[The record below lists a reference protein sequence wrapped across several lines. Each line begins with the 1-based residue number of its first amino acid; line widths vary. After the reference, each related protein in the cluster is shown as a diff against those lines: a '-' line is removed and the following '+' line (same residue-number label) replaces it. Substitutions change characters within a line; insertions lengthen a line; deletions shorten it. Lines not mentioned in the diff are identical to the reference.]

1 MSEKLGSKEA
11 TSSSLNTNITV
22 IARGFQIRVQNE
34 PNDEVMFDCQEQS
47 LSSRVHCSKEKT
59 NKSRTVGI
67 KQSASMSG
75 DTFYTNE
82 RGTIPLITKQ
92 ECIPGEFWNITTHFC
107 DLCPKDTYQNN
118 KGQTFCV
125 QCPVGSST
133 DNHGSSDINDCKP
146 SLLAF
151 SCAYLLIKLLLF
163 SKLKLNNIDVFVG
176 RICSSYIHD
185 LQGFIESPNFPGEY
199 PNNVEC
205 TWIMKPP
212 RGRRLLF
219 IVAHVDLAG
228 DKCQDFLV
236 MRKNKSPYSVVTY
249 EACKT
254 SERPIAFTAQSRK
267 LWIQFRS
274 DSRNSSGGFHIPF
287 VTYNGKDQHLLNA
300 LMEVIAQP
308 INYYKYASEQRKMF
322 PTSFIRLM
330 TPK

>member
-1 MSEKLGSKEA
+1 MITDSSQLTGHGKLFYQGIHCSQRDDAQSHAKEIVSKI
-11 TSSSLNTNITV
+11 SLNTNITV
-22 IARGFQIRVQNE
+22 IAKGFQIRVQNE

-67 KQSASMSG
+67 EQAASMSV
-75 DTFYTNE
+75 DTFYTND
-82 RGTIPLITKQ
+82 RGTMPLKTKQ

-107 DLCPKDTYQNN
+107 DLCPKDTYQNTR
-118 KGQTFCV
+118 GQTFCV

-133 DNHGSSDINDCKP
+133 DNHGSADINDCKR
-146 SLLAF
+146 
-151 SCAYLLIKLLLF
+151 
-163 SKLKLNNIDVFVG
+163 

-199 PNNVEC
+199 PNNMEC

-219 IVAHVDLAG
+219 IVARVDLAE

-287 VTYNGKDQHLLNA
+287 VTYNGKVFSFPCHSSNY
-300 LMEVIAQP
+300 MELV
-308 INYYKYASEQRKMF
+308 F
-322 PTSFIRLM
+322 
-330 TPK
+330 